1 MISEY
6 RNMYVLNEVLK
17 IVENCDTEN
26 QLSRVAEVVGEYKKD
41 FVFND
46 LLIIAGML
54 KLRFEYVK
62 KGKFKI

>member
-1 MISEY
+1 
-6 RNMYVLNEVLK
+6 MYVLNEVLK
-17 IVENCDTEN
+17 IVEHCDTEK
-26 QLSRVAEVVGEYKKD
+26 QLSRVAEIVGEHKKD

-62 KGKFKI
+62 KDFKV

>member
-1 MISEY
+1 
-6 RNMYVLNEVLK
+6 MYVLNEVLK

-26 QLSRVAEVVGEYKKD
+26 QLSRVAEVVGEYKD
-41 FVFND
+41 AFVFND

-62 KGKFKI
+62 KGNFKI